1 MDKTIFSTEYVRFL
15 GLLRQ
20 IREQAGLTQVEL
32 AQRLHTTQSFI
43 SKCERGDRR
52 IDIVELRAFCTA
64 MGISLMQ
71 FVEIFEVQ
79 APRPQDPLV

>member
-15 GLLRQ
+15 NLLRQ

-32 AQRLHTTQSFI
+32 AQKLDTTQSFI

-64 MGISLMQ
+64 MGTSLIQ
-71 FVEIFEVQ
+71 FVETFEAQ
-79 APRPQDPLV
+79 APTDDPLA